1 MTEFSKCNSISLKS
15 YVWFPDFLAEHQWK
29 SANWIPIG
37 NEHDFSMIFQRQYS
51 TNTLLK
57 RFRYQLCCFLLL
69 KISVSPSSS
78 YSWTWWLTGDW
89 RNWHHPHDCS
99 FPSSNLS
106 CLRAFLNKKALV
118 SCKLIP
124 CTDNVCCVTLINT
137 QSCLMDTVM
146 AGCAEHAHQLI
157 CVDMTCAI

>member
-1 MTEFSKCNSISLKS
+1 MPEFSGCNLISLES
-15 YVWFPDFLAEHQWK
+15 YDWFPDFLAEHQWK
-29 SANWIPIG
+29 SASRFLW
-37 NEHDFSMIFQRQYS
+37 EMSMIFQRHYS

-57 RFRYQLCCFLLL
+57 RFRYQLCCFLLH
-69 KISVSPSSS
+69 KISVPPSSS

-106 CLRAFLNKKALV
+106 CLRAFLNKKASV

-124 CTDNVCCVTLINT
+124 WADNVCCVTLIYT

-146 AGCAEHAHQLI
+146 VGCAEHVHQLI
-157 CVDMTCAI
+157 CVDMMCSI